1 VKTIERLEGKNR
13 HLHDQINEY
22 EVEND
27 ALRTK
32 LEERVKEAKLSKELL
47 Q

>member
-1 VKTIERLEGKNR
+1 MKTIERLEGKNR

-27 ALRTK
+27 ALRIR
-32 LEERVKEAKLSKELL
+32 LEERGKEAKLSKELL